1 MEQSIIE
8 SVQAAIEAD
17 EESQGYFQAYDDIDQ
32 LRWEL
37 PNGWEAKDYIR
48 KRVSTIGHDGLKS
61 LDSLFDTHNPKFEI
75 LPRTEADKDNAEEME
90 VWLEWHMKRANQ
102 ISDKSPFRQ
111 ALHSCGKYSRVIL
124 QVD

>member
-61 LDSLFDTHNPKFEI
+61 LDSLFDTHNPKF
-75 LPRTEADKDNAEEME
+75 
-90 VWLEWHMKRANQ
+90 
-102 ISDKSPFRQ
+102 DKSTNYFYFSLSPSYFARP
-111 ALHSCGKYSRVIL
+111 HVE
-124 QVD
+124 

>member
-8 SVQAAIEAD
+8 SVQGAIETD

-75 LPRTEADKDNAEEME
+75 LP
-90 VWLEWHMKRANQ
+90 
-102 ISDKSPFRQ
+102 
-111 ALHSCGKYSRVIL
+111 
-124 QVD
+124 